1 MKLELNPN
9 KMTISELTDC
19 IKELSAQRARLVE
32 EKRQQV
38 ELALNV
44 EMTKFLNDV
53 NDSNHICYLNIRVKN
68 GRKYRMPLNM
78 YAIKEWQ
85 IEVEAQDELEDND
98 DDDDD
103 DKEEFSV
110 EPKFSPSQYELY
122 P

>member
-1 MKLELNPN
+1 MKIELNPN

-19 IKELSAQRARLVE
+19 IKELSAQRIRLVE

-44 EMTKFLNDV
+44 EMAKFLNDV
-53 NDSNHICYLNIRVKN
+53 NDSNHFCYLNILVKS
-68 GRKYRMPLNM
+68 GRKYRIPLNM

-85 IEVEAQDELEDND
+85 IGVEAQDEWEDND

-103 DKEEFSV
+103 GKEEFPV
-110 EPKFSPSQYELY
+110 GPKFSPSQYELN

>member
-19 IKELSAQRARLVE
+19 IKELSAQRIRLVE

-44 EMTKFLNDV
+44 EMVKFLNDV
-53 NDSNHICYLNIRVKN
+53 NESNHICYLNIRVKS
-68 GRKYRMPLNM
+68 GRKYRVPLNM

-85 IEVEAQDELEDND
+85 IEVEAQNEWENDND
-98 DDDDD
+98 DDDD
-103 DKEEFSV
+103 EEFPV
-110 EPKFSPSQYELY
+110 EPKFSPSQYELN